1 MRSERLF
8 PVALIALVSW
18 LAASIAA
25 SQATSATP
33 QRPGGGRGGFTS
45 APADPAKLLFH
56 EAWTRAPMSQPMVPD
71 NLGNKH
77 LELRIYGNANE
88 IRKAFHPEEDYTY
101 TGETVENW
109 AITVSDKTS
118 YWNLTGDGRIRL
130 RTRNSGYRFLHV
142 VIKTAD
148 GKYFVSEEGAG
159 ESTAWIETDY
169 ILSNLHWRTLLMTD
183 TPSNAS
189 NRRAPNPK
197 RIPIVATSTAAPDL
211 SSVDEV
217 GFSDL
222 MPGGWIPSTSRVN
235 AFWLYGKS
243 VPRK

>member
-1 MRSERLF
+1 
-8 PVALIALVSW
+8 VAVAALLLW
-18 LAASIAA
+18 LGASPAAGQSTA
-25 SQATSATP
+25 SPQ

-45 APADPAKLLFH
+45 APSEPAQLLFH
-56 EAWTRAPMSQPMVPD
+56 EAWTRAPMAQPMLQD
-71 NLGNKH
+71 NLANSKQLDLH
-77 LELRIYGNANE
+77 IYGNANE

-101 TGETVENW
+101 TGETIENW

-118 YWNLTGDGRIRL
+118 FWNLGGDGRIRL

-148 GKYFVSEEGAG
+148 GKYYVSEEGSG
-159 ESTAWIETDY
+159 ESSAWIETDY
-169 ILSNLHWRTLLMTD
+169 ILSNLHWRNLLMTD

-197 RIPIVATSTAAPDL
+197 RVPIVATSPATPDL
-211 SSVDEV
+211 AKVDEI

-222 MPGGWIPSTSRVN
+222 MPGGWIPATSRVN
-235 AFWLYGKS
+235 AFWLFGKA

>member
-1 MRSERLF
+1 MTHRFLLLTSLF
-8 PVALIALVSW
+8 SLLTSF
-18 LAASIAA
+18 AAGQGPPS
-25 SQATSATP
+25 P
-33 QRPGGGRGGFTS
+33 QRPPGGRGGFTS
-45 APADPAKLLFH
+45 APSEPAQLLFH
-56 EAWTRAPMSQPMVPD
+56 EAWTRAPMSQPMVQD
-71 NLGNKH
+71 NLANKQLDLH
-77 LELRIYGNANE
+77 IYGNANE

-109 AITVSDKTS
+109 ALTVSDKTS
-118 YWNLTGDGRIRL
+118 SWNLAGDGRIRF

-148 GKYFVSEEGAG
+148 GKYFVSEEGSG

-169 ILSNLHWRTLLMTD
+169 ILSNLHWRNLLMTD

-189 NRRAPNPK
+189 NRRQPNPK
-197 RIPIVATSTAAPDL
+197 RTPIVATSIATPDL
-211 SSVDEV
+211 TKVDEI

-235 AFWLYGKS
+235 AFWLYGKA

>member
-1 MRSERLF
+1 MRSARRSS
-8 PVALIALVSW
+8 VVLIALVSGLAVF
-18 LAASIAA
+18 LAASPDA
-25 SQATSATP
+25 SQP
-33 QRPGGGRGGFTS
+33 PPRPAGGRGGFTS
-45 APADPAKLLFH
+45 APSEPAQLLFH
-56 EAWTRAPMSQPMVPD
+56 EAWTRAPMAQPMTQD
-71 NLGNKH
+71 NLGNKDLDLH
-77 LELRIYGNANE
+77 IYGNANE

-109 AITVSDKTS
+109 ALTVSARAS
-118 YWNLTGDGRIRL
+118 YWNLAGDGRIRF

-142 VIKTAD
+142 VIRTAD
-148 GKYFVSEEGAG
+148 GKYFVSEEGSG

-169 ILSNLHWRTLLMTD
+169 ILSNLHWRNLLMTD

-189 NRRAPNPK
+189 NRRQPNPK
-197 RIPIVATSTAAPDL
+197 RTPIVATSPATPDL
-211 SSVDEV
+211 TRVDEV